1 MYLKVD
7 KKTDLTD
14 LVLSFGLKEKNAIE
28 LLELISEK
36 SRKAKLFLTLKKG
49 R

>member
-36 SRKAKLFLTLKKG
+36 SRKAKLFLALKK
-49 R
+49 RN